1 MDEVLIAQ
9 LAALPP
15 HRWPKAIARH
25 RTIAEY
31 DATPGNSARGVEQ
44 VAKRLE
50 VSIGGFYRLLRTF
63 RAAQDGQPPNPSRHG
78 LSRHIGDKAERIIQT
93 AILQAGPRAK
103 LSEVQRELRQICG
116 EAGLPVPSERSIR
129 TRLGDQPPTPRLRAR
144 IGNGHALLLD
154 SCALR
159 IGLTKSGSRMDI
171 AHLLGVFE
179 IDSGR
184 TLAHRIVAG
193 APLQDDVGNLL
204 DQLTGD
210 RPSLPGLPMGATR
223 YFGQLFRQTGSGPG
237 ADDRFAI
244 IDPHYVGRTALGF
257 ASIFGSRIGRIEL
270 NAFAPSAPKLDY
282 ALPLAE
288 VAPVVDFLI
297 ARRNAELVAS
307 RECPRWR
314 PIL

>member
-9 LAALPP
+9 LAVLPP
-15 HRWPKAIARH
+15 HRWPKAIARY

-31 DATPGNSARGVEQ
+31 DAMPGGTARDVEE

-50 VSIGGFYRLLRTF
+50 VSIGGFYRLLRAF
-63 RAAQDGQPPNPSRHG
+63 REAQDGQPPNPSRHG
-78 LSRHIGDKAERIIQT
+78 LSRHIGDEAERIIQT

-103 LSEVQRELRQICG
+103 LIDVQRELRRICG
-116 EAGLPVPSERSIR
+116 EADLPVPSERSIR
-129 TRLGDQPPTPRLRAR
+129 TRLGDKPATSRLRAR

-159 IGLTKSGSRMDI
+159 IGLTKSGAGMDI
-171 AHLLGVFE
+171 AHLLAVFE

-193 APLQDDVGNLL
+193 APMQDDVGNLL

-210 RPSLPGLPMGATR
+210 RPPVPGLPMRATR
-223 YFGQLFRQTGSGPG
+223 YLGQLFRQTGSGPG
-237 ADDRFAI
+237 ACDRFAV
-244 IDPHYVGRTALGF
+244 IDPYYVGRTALGF
-257 ASIFGSRIGRIEL
+257 ASVFGSRIGRIEL
-270 NAFAPSAPKLDY
+270 NAFAPGAPKLDY

-297 ARRNAELVAS
+297 ARRNAELIAPWES
-307 RECPRWR
+307 PRRR
-314 PIL
+314 PKV